1 MASSKDGPGSSP
13 SRPAD
18 AGVKRPYATIDVTA
32 REIAREIAGEMAG
45 EVAGETA
52 PGGAAAENVSAAS
65 AASPAAKDMT
75 RRFAATLR
83 GATKVL
89 ALVRRGASPGFLTHL
104 AAGAGG
110 ALLVLMLAE
119 ALPSRPTHGPQ
130 VGPQVGPEVGPEARP
145 EMGREIGELTRRLAL
160 EAAARQQ
167 EQGQR
172 QELARAVALLT
183 EGQTGLSREIAAVAG
198 KNARPV
204 DLPPELGQRLAK
216 LEEGLAA
223 IANTHPQ
230 SPPAALAT
238 RLAELEKSVHETSDA
253 VTSGLARFDAA
264 LSASRSDEE
273 RLAQGLS
280 DLKQETAEQWK
291 GAARVAEV
299 TPLGAKLAVM
309 ERELKALLGNEAG
322 RAVDTSRLIL
332 GLELAE
338 LRRAAD
344 RGEDVST
351 ELARLQKSAGAGLD
365 LSAVA
370 AAMREG
376 VPSTQELARS
386 FHAAA
391 NAMVDAEHEPANATL
406 IERLLSGAR
415 SIVRIRKT
423 GHAAADASVEAVI
436 ERMEAALQQGRLG
449 EALVYAKSLPPKAE
463 LAGEDWLRKARARVA
478 IDQAIADAEAALKTS
493 LAGGNGDARR

>member
-1 MASSKDGPGSSP
+1 MASSKDGPGASP
-13 SRPAD
+13 SRAAD

-32 REIAREIAGEMAG
+32 RE
-45 EVAGETA
+45 VAGETA
-52 PGGAAAENVSAAS
+52 PGGATPGNAS
-65 AASPAAKDMT
+65 AAAPAAKGIA
-75 RRFAATLR
+75 RRFTAALR

-89 ALVRRGASPGFLTHL
+89 ALVRRGTSPGLLTHL

-119 ALPSRPTHGPQ
+119 ASPSRPTQGP
-130 VGPQVGPEVGPEARP
+130 P

-167 EQGQR
+167 EEGQR

-183 EGQTGLSREIAAVAG
+183 EGQAGLSRDMAAVAG
-198 KNARPV
+198 KTAHPV
-204 DLPPELGQRLAK
+204 DVPPELSQRLAK
-216 LEEGLAA
+216 LEDGLAA
-223 IANTHPQ
+223 IANAHTP
-230 SPPAALAT
+230 SPPAAALAT

-253 VTSGLARFDAA
+253 VTRALARFDGA
-264 LSASRSDEE
+264 LSASRSDAQ

-280 DLKQETAEQWK
+280 DLKEETAEQWK
-291 GAARVAEV
+291 GAARAAEV
-299 TPLGAKLAVM
+299 TPLGAKVAVI
-309 ERELKALLGNEAG
+309 ERDLKAVLGNEAG
-322 RAVDTSRLIL
+322 RAADTSRLSL
-332 GLELAE
+332 GLELAQ
-338 LRRAAD
+338 LRRAVD
-344 RGEDVST
+344 RGEDVSA
-351 ELARLQKSAGAGLD
+351 ELARLQKSAGATLN

-370 AAMREG
+370 EAMREG
-376 VPSTQELARS
+376 VPSIQELARS
-386 FHAAA
+386 FRAAA

-415 SIVRIRKT
+415 SIVRIRT
-423 GHAAADASVEAVI
+423 IGHAAADASVEAVI

-478 IDQAIADAEAALKTS
+478 VDRAIADAETALKTS
-493 LAGGNGDARR
+493 LAGGNEDARR